1 MDAEQIQ
8 RQIGWNIAAARREAG
23 IQQGALADRIG
34 VRPSTASK
42 WETGREM
49 PGIQALLRIAG
60 ALGVPL
66 LTLLKGIDAQDDAYR
81 AGYVDGWRDAVDR
94 IGQTAREA
102 RTSPPWPEG
111 GR

>member
-8 RQIGWNIAAARREAG
+8 RQIGWNIAAARKEADV
-23 IQQGALADRIG
+23 QQGALAERLG
-34 VRPSTASK
+34 LAQSTFSK

-49 PGIQALLRIAG
+49 PSITSLIRIAD
-60 ALGVPL
+60 ALGIPL
-66 LTLLKGIDAQDDAYR
+66 LTLLKGVDAQDDAYR
-81 AGYVDGWRDAVDR
+81 TGYVDGWRDAVDR